1 MPRIL
6 VVGEHS
12 LYRMGFC
19 ALIKENFTNVE
30 VLETGSLTEAV
41 VHIRSDR
48 GVQLVLIDLELC
60 RSPSFNLLK
69 SACNNAPDTRL
80 VTLSATNNRVDILRS
95 LAAGFSG
102 FISKLQPDHEIL
114 ASISYVLSGRICV
127 PECLVTIANVNSRAV
142 TQRQREV
149 LTLLTRSTSTKH
161 IALSNFDDVPLSDPR
176 PVPEA
181 RPEIHQITRRQ
192 RDVLALLARGMS
204 NKEIARTLGI
214 SEATTK
220 IHAAALLRILGVRN
234 RTEAALRASLLMNG
248 SSSVPS
254 GGATN

>member
-30 VLETGSLTEAV
+30 VLETGSITEAV
-41 VHIRSDR
+41 AHIRSDR
-48 GVQLVLIDLELC
+48 GVQLVLINLELS
-60 RSPSFNLLK
+60 RSPSFNLIK
-69 SACNNAPDTRL
+69 SACNNAHDTRL
-80 VTLSATNNRVDILRS
+80 VTISATNNRVDILRS

-127 PECLVTIANVNSRAV
+127 PECLVTIANINIRMI
-142 TQRQREV
+142 THRQREV
-149 LTLLTRSTSTKH
+149 LALLTRSTSTKH
-161 IALSNFDDVPLSDPR
+161 IALNNFDEAPLND
-176 PVPEA
+176 A
-181 RPEIHQITRRQ
+181 RPGPDARNEFHQITRRQ

-204 NKEIARTLGI
+204 NKEIARALGI

-234 RTEAALRASLLMNG
+234 RTEAALRASLLINEP
-248 SSSVPS
+248 SVTS
-254 GGATN
+254 GGPTN